1 VVSGRLKDQ
10 KGFKGWMFEVRRS
23 MLRPFTVYEFTV
35 YCFLFDF
42 RGSMLDKGRDFQVQ
56 AVIERRGEKLKP
68 NIDQVLFLTQESGA
82 SLRSA

>member
-1 VVSGRLKDQ
+1 
-10 KGFKGWMFEVRRS
+10 
-23 MLRPFTVYEFTV
+23 
-35 YCFLFDF
+35 
-42 RGSMLDKGRDFQVQ
+42 MLDKGRDFQVQ